1 MGKELLRV
9 ADAAREYGVSV
20 PTIRKWVKGGVITPR
35 RIQGSRLL
43 WFTREDLMNALN
55 RPRRGA
61 PALRVIKN

>member
-1 MGKELLRV
+1 MGTELYRIP
-9 ADAAREYGVSV
+9 DAAAFFGVSI
-20 PTIRKWVKGGVITPR
+20 PTIRKWVREGFIVPR

-43 WFTREDLMNALN
+43 WFTRDDLMNAAS